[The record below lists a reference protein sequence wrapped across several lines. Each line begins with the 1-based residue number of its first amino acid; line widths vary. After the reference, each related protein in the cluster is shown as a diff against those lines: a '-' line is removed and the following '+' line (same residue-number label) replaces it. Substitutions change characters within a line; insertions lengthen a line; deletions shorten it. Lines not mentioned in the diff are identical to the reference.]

1 MPEKAAIS
9 KRDVIL
15 KAAAEVF
22 ALKGFYGAKIEDIA
36 LCAGI
41 GKGTV
46 YEYFRS
52 KEELFNEL
60 IKAGIEY
67 YKEILE
73 QEISKVETSRDKLEC
88 LIRVN
93 VEFSQK
99 YRLLAKIVMLENI
112 PMDNSFRTWL
122 LELHIRHLGTIEDII
137 KKGISQKE
145 IRPIDASLFALLFYG
160 GTGIIG
166 NPFIGK
172 EFSEDEIK
180 KTAQKIIEYYF
191 EGIQ

>member
-9 KRDVIL
+9 KRHVIL

-22 ALKGFYGAKIEDIA
+22 ASRGFYGAKIEDIA
-36 LCAGI
+36 LRAEI

-60 IKAGIEY
+60 IKAGSESFEGMLK
-67 YKEILE
+67 KEIKKAN
-73 QEISKVETSRDKLEC
+73 SCRDKLEC
-88 LIRVN
+88 IIRVKI
-93 VEFSQK
+93 EFSQR

-112 PMDNSFRTWL
+112 PMDDSFRNWL
-122 LELHIRHLGTIEDII
+122 RELHIRYLGMIEEII
-137 KKGISQKE
+137 TEGISQKE
-145 IRPIDASLFALLFYG
+145 IRPIAPSLFAQLFYG

-166 NPFIGK
+166 NPFIGQ

-180 KTAQKIIEYYF
+180 KTAKQIMEYYF
-191 EGIQ
+191 EGIK